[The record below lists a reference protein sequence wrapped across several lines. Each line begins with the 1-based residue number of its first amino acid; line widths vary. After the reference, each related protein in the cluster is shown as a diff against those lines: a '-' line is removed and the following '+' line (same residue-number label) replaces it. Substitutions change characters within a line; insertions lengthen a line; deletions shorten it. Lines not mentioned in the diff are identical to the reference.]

1 MFLNLGLSDV
11 SSWFD
16 SGYAFL
22 AEKWQKWCVHL
33 RISDLVG
40 TLLLGFVFTVLYC
53 VAYDFFFPY
62 PDTYNSEKKTKEQVR
77 AYWGENENEVRLM
90 EHFGDLLYTH
100 THKEKRKKVGNREN
114 CCEVL
119 LNSLRSILDRKLS
132 PHFLGLCRRH
142 CSTMLISLQH
152 LLFWYM
158 QTVSYC

>member
-1 MFLNLGLSDV
+1 MIWFRLCSPGWKMTKVMCPSEDIRSGGNTITRFCFYCFILCCIWFFLPIPRHIQF
-11 SSWFD
+11 W
-16 SGYAFL
+16 
-22 AEKWQKWCVHL
+22 
-33 RISDLVG
+33 
-40 TLLLGFVFTVLYC
+40 
-53 VAYDFFFPY
+53 
-62 PDTYNSEKKTKEQVR
+62 KKTKEQVR